1 MALVSSPDAAGNL
14 QGGWARACA
23 MCRVPSLHA
32 GAPAEC
38 CPDTTPHPC
47 LPCPTAD
54 GGRDLESQYTTAQGE
69 VGTGSETRSLRE
81 KYGSMSSLGTGGA
94 PTPPT
99 QSAAPSGA
107 PSAAHS
113 AGTVSSGGGR
123 RLMQASQEALRGS
136 QQAFRGLAAGAS
148 QLSRGD
154 SQLHSTSSL
163 GGPARA
169 RSTAGAPNPLRQSLT
184 ASTGCN
190 AGGSTLSGSAL
201 VASAA
206 AGATF
211 ASATPVLGD
220 TQHTLKSVSSSG
232 RGGSRPDSAAHSSS
246 NNSGEGLGR
255 AVEELVGDGE
265 TGCLGGVCLLSA
277 AQAPCR
283 PRVVWL

>member
-1 MALVSSPDAAGNL
+1 M
-14 QGGWARACA
+14 Q
-23 MCRVPSLHA
+23 LHL
-32 GAPAEC
+32 PI
-38 CPDTTPHPC
+38 CPNTVPHPC

-123 RLMQASQEALRGS
+123 RLMQASQEALALRSS

-154 SQLHSTSSL
+154 SQLHSTGSL
-163 GGPARA
+163 GGPART

-220 TQHTLKSVSSSG
+220 THHTLKSVSSSG

-255 AVEELVGDGE
+255 AVEELVD
-265 TGCLGGVCLLSA
+265 A
-277 AQAPCR
+277 AACR
-283 PRVVWL
+283 CWSL